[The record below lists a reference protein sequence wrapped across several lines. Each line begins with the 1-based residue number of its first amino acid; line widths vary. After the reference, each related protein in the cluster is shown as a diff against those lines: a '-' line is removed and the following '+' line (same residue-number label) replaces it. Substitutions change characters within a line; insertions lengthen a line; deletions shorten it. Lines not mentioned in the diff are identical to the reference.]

1 MQGPVR
7 PERGAR
13 LRAAVLATGLAT
25 GLALVPAALASGPAA
40 AVPPFDLPDE
50 LVDEQGVLAD
60 PQAVRQGQDA
70 YYEETSR
77 QLFVVVVDDLDGW
90 DAAPWL
96 VETARLSGLGEEDLA
111 LVVVAGSSTGAADG
125 SGTVTASLRV
135 PEGAGVRP
143 GAVTRTERDIADA
156 AARGDADEVVRAALA
171 GLRAAGV
178 DRPGEATSR
187 TLWWVAVLVLVLA
200 VAGTVVLWLVRRARA
215 ETRAASDRQRAE
227 ELSGTLG
234 TLVVD
239 LDDAVE
245 EAQLELGLAEA
256 RVADDRSA
264 ATLQQARELVD
275 EVRAEAVQVHRRR
288 SELSLGST
296 MNLTWRVPPA
306 RAVAELEELHTLA
319 SSARE
324 RLQGLTLPA

>member
-1 MQGPVR
+1 MPR
-7 PERGAR
+7 PARPGRATR
-13 LRAAVLATGLAT
+13 LRGMVVATGLAT
-25 GLALVPAALASGPAA
+25 GLGLAPAALISGPAA

-50 LVDEQGVLAD
+50 LVDEQGVLTD
-60 PQAVRQGQDA
+60 PQAVRQGQDS

-90 DAAPWL
+90 DAEPWL
-96 VETARLSGLGEEDLA
+96 AETARLSGLGEEDLA
-111 LVVVAGSSTGAADG
+111 LVVVAG

-143 GAVTRTERDIADA
+143 GAVDRTERDIADA
-156 AARGDADEVVRAALA
+156 AARGDADEVVRAALT

-178 DRPGEATSR
+178 DRPGEATTR
-187 TLWWVAVLVLVLA
+187 TLWWVAVAVLVLA

-215 ETRAASDRQRAE
+215 QTRAAADRRRAE

-239 LDDAVE
+239 LDNAVE
-245 EAQLELGLAEA
+245 EAQLELDLAQA
-256 RVADDRSA
+256 RVDDDDSA
-264 ATLQQARELVD
+264 ATLQQARELVE

-296 MNLTWRVPPA
+296 ADLTWRVPPA
-306 RAVAELEELHTLA
+306 KAVAELEELHTLA

-324 RLQGLTLPA
+324 RLRDLTLPA